1 MAAKPGPAIALA
13 ALAALFLL
21 KKKGGGGGGAVD
33 KEKLDGTEEGEV
45 VEDDTPNNPASPSSG
60 GKKVPKGTG
69 AGGGSWDPGKLG
81 PTALWISPD
90 CRNVVTGTEYYEKVL
105 VPAMLKVFED
115 NDAWWA
121 KTNEL
126 TGSSDPDVD
135 GEDVSLGGSLMP
147 DMYTIVS
154 IALGFRKFTEP
165 MNLNAGGNTSY
176 VEDTEFAK
184 KPPGSCVLAAPM
196 FHVGDVNRG
205 KLYEGLY
212 SGGIAP
218 AYQAKFN
225 EALAAYFGEYPQMA
239 MWLYQLQEHMVQDE
253 RFPETSRSMSSL
265 FDLSF
270 VAQSATGAPGN
281 PPVKAPRLKVSE
293 LFSIGALAN
302 WYNQAVAYVQKWAIQ
317 YPKAV
322 SEYSTFVSDWWDQAT
337 AAGTKLPVSPSL
349 THEQAAKVES
359 PATVGVVIGRIM
371 TAAPGGPEIPMPI
384 AGAVADIDG
393 SNYSTDNQGYFE
405 ATVPAGWHPVGISVG
420 PKEYNTYVTVEA
432 GQTALVDFVAPR
444 D

>member
-105 VPAMLKVFED
+105 VPAMLKVFD
-115 NDAWWA
+115 DFH
-121 KTNEL
+121 
-126 TGSSDPDVD
+126 SSQEAYLASLPENQGKQPD
-135 GEDVSLGGSLMP
+135 EYGGRSTSDL
-147 DMYTIVS
+147 YTVLAV
-154 IALGFRKFTEP
+154 ALGFWKVKKTPVVNEASRGWF
-165 MNLNAGGNTSY
+165 G
-176 VEDTEFAK
+176 DTEFAN

-196 FHVGDVNRG
+196 FHVGLKEAG
-205 KLYEGLY
+205 KLYQAGVN
-212 SGGIAP
+212 GIVP
-218 AYQAKFN
+218 ASQAAFN
-225 EALAAYFGEYPQMA
+225 EALSEYFGEYPQMA
-239 MWLYQLQEHMVQDE
+239 MWLYQVQEQMVQDE
-253 RFPETSRSMSSL
+253 RFPAGSRDISSL

-270 VAQSATGAPGN
+270 VSHSSTGTAGN

-384 AGAVADIDG
+384 AGAVVDIDG

>member
-45 VEDDTPNNPASPSSG
+45 VDDDTPNKPASPSSG

-105 VPAMLKVFED
+105 VPAMLKAYED
-115 NDAWWA
+115 FSSAQDAYFA
-121 KTNEL
+121 TI
-126 TGSSDPDVD
+126 DD
-135 GEDVSLGGSLMP
+135 GDETTLAGKSMP
-147 DMYTIVS
+147 DLYSVLAV
-154 IALGFRKFTEP
+154 ALGFRKWNKTP
-165 MNLNAGGNTSY
+165 VSGGWRS
-176 VEDTEFAK
+176 DTEFAK

-196 FHVGDVNRG
+196 FHVGDVSG
-205 KLYEGLY
+205 GALYEGLY
-212 SGGIAP
+212 TGGIAP

-225 EALAAYFGEYPQMA
+225 EALVAYFGEYPQMA
-239 MWLYQLQEHMVQDE
+239 MWLYQLQEVMVQDE
-253 RFPETSRSMSSL
+253 RFPETSRSMSSF

-281 PPVKAPRLKVSE
+281 PPEKAPGLKVSE

-302 WYNQAVAYVQKWAIQ
+302 WYKQAVAYVQKWAIQ

-322 SEYSTFVSDWWDQAT
+322 SEYSAFVSDWWDQAT
-337 AAGTKLPVSPSL
+337 AKGTKLPVSSSSSQ
-349 THEQAAKVES
+349 EQAAKVAS

-384 AGAVADIDG
+384 AGAVVDIDG